1 MNVTKMYE
9 ECEMQ
14 KICIG
19 LYSGYE
25 TSVKR
30 IYTHF
35 MNQQTKEKK
44 NNIPFSMGCVI
55 KWTVS

>member
-35 MNQQTKEKK
+35 MNQQTKEKEK
-44 NNIPFSMGCVI
+44 SPLFYGMCN
-55 KWTVS
+55 

>member
-1 MNVTKMYE
+1 MNITKMYE
-9 ECEMQ
+9 QCEMQ

-30 IYTHF
+30 ICTHF
-35 MNQQTKEKK
+35 MNQQTKEKEK
-44 NNIPFSMGCVI
+44 IPFSMGCVI